1 MSSAFTGLKI
11 YTGDEDGVSRPAGGT
26 RGVATTGKEVISS
39 KVGTSTRREG
49 RGLRDANRIGGERA
63 RRERQL
69 LRDSINSVPG
79 KKNPPPRNHEKEEG
93 AIPIYCRAWD
103 TSFGGVC
110 GSFDDET
117 ALGPMRYTSGPIPE
131 NAVPASTLQI
141 FSVRITDLK
150 DGLWWPLHV
159 YGFVATR
166 DGADHN
172 RNFLFRRTRDNCQIL
187 SKKDPVL
194 LLTGPSRAVLL
205 AGLVTFEVQLMAKSK
220 TKLADEV
227 LASKVFY
234 FHQGS
239 RREDSICTRIPYK
252 HCTLEFALAP
262 LRHSVEA
269 TVTVQL
275 VDGSW
280 PDGHQGQVFSCT
292 DSIKDT
298 KMLLLDCPDGT
309 MPIGPD
315 GMFELSRRVVCAE
328 LGGRDKLMVAV
339 QARRVGFLT
348 RNQAVFEP
356 KMSGTSVGMCDLRFC
371 KMQVTVAWSLLST
384 SGTHA
389 GGK

>member
-1 MSSAFTGLKI
+1 MEFETMSSAFAGLK
-11 YTGDEDGVSRPAGGT
+11 THTSDDDGAARPAGGT
-26 RGVATTGKEVISS
+26 RGAATGKEPICS
-39 KVGTSTRREG
+39 KAG
-49 RGLRDANRIGGERA
+49 ANAR

-69 LRDSINSVPG
+69 FRDSIKAG
-79 KKNPPPRNHEKEEG
+79 RRPPRRGDEEEEG
-93 AIPIYCRAWD
+93 AIPVYRRAWE
-103 TSFGGVC
+103 TSFGGVF

-141 FSVRITDLK
+141 FSVRVTDLK
-150 DGLWWPLHV
+150 GLWWPLHV
-159 YGFVATR
+159 YGLVATR
-166 DGADHN
+166 DEADHN

-187 SKKDPVL
+187 TKEDPVL

-205 AGLVTFEVQLMAKSK
+205 AGLVTFEVQLMVKSK
-220 TKLADEV
+220 TELADKV

-252 HCTLEFALAP
+252 HCALEFALAP

-269 TVTVQL
+269 TVSVQL

-280 PDGHQGQVFSCT
+280 PDGHQGLVFSCT

-298 KMLLLDCPDGT
+298 KMVLLDCRDGN
-309 MPIGPD
+309 MPIGSD
-315 GMFELSRRVVCAE
+315 GMFELSRCVVCAE
-328 LGGRDKLMVAV
+328 LGGRDKLMVSV

-348 RNQAVFEP
+348 RNAAVFEP

-389 GGK
+389 DAGGK

>member
-1 MSSAFTGLKI
+1 MEFETMSGAFAGLKT
-11 YTGDEDGVSRPAGGT
+11 YTSDDDGGARPAGGT
-26 RGVATTGKEVISS
+26 GGAAATGKEAIGS
-39 KVGTSTRREG
+39 KVGA
-49 RGLRDANRIGGERA
+49 DAR

-69 LRDSINSVPG
+69 LCDSIKAG
-79 KKNPPPRNHEKEEG
+79 RAPPRRDGEEEEG
-93 AIPIYCRAWD
+93 AIPVYRRAWE
-103 TSFGGVC
+103 TSFGGVF

-141 FSVRITDLK
+141 FSVRVTDLK
-150 DGLWWPLHV
+150 HGLWWPLHV
-159 YGFVATR
+159 YGSVATR

-187 SKKDPVL
+187 TKEDPVL

-205 AGLVTFEVQLMAKSK
+205 AGLVTFEVQLMVKSK
-220 TKLADEV
+220 IELLADEV
-227 LASKVFY
+227 LASKVFF

-252 HCTLEFALAP
+252 HCALEFALAP

-280 PDGHQGQVFSCT
+280 PDGHQGLVFSCT

-298 KMLLLDCPDGT
+298 KMLLLDCRDGR

-328 LGGRDKLMVAV
+328 LGGTDKLMVSV

-348 RNQAVFEP
+348 RSQAVFKP

-384 SGTHA
+384 SATHS

>member
-1 MSSAFTGLKI
+1 MEFETMSGAFAGLKT
-11 YTGDEDGVSRPAGGT
+11 YTSDDDGGARPAGGT
-26 RGVATTGKEVISS
+26 GGAAATGKEAIGS
-39 KVGTSTRREG
+39 KVGA
-49 RGLRDANRIGGERA
+49 DAR

-69 LRDSINSVPG
+69 LCDSIKAG
-79 KKNPPPRNHEKEEG
+79 RAPPRRDGEEEEG
-93 AIPIYCRAWD
+93 AIPVYRRAWE
-103 TSFGGVC
+103 TSFGGVF

-141 FSVRITDLK
+141 FSVRVTDLK
-150 DGLWWPLHV
+150 HGLWWPLHV
-159 YGFVATR
+159 YGSVATR

-187 SKKDPVL
+187 TKEDPVL

-205 AGLVTFEVQLMAKSK
+205 AGLVTFEVQLM
-220 TKLADEV
+220 
-227 LASKVFY
+227 
-234 FHQGS
+234 GS

-252 HCTLEFALAP
+252 HCALEFALAP

-280 PDGHQGQVFSCT
+280 PDGHQGLVFSCT

-298 KMLLLDCPDGT
+298 KMLLLDCRDGR

-328 LGGRDKLMVAV
+328 L
-339 QARRVGFLT
+339 
-348 RNQAVFEP
+348 
-356 KMSGTSVGMCDLRFC
+356 
-371 KMQVTVAWSLLST
+371 
-384 SGTHA
+384 
-389 GGK
+389 